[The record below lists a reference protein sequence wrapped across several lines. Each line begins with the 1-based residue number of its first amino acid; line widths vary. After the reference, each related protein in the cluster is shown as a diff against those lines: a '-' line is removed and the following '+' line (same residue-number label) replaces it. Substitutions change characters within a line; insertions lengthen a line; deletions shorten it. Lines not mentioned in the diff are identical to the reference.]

1 MSLLS
6 SLLPPAN
13 VLIDLAAGDKN
24 AVFERV
30 AELLERAT
38 GLRRSLIVDSLQARE
53 RMGSTALGHGIA
65 IPHGRVRG
73 LREAVGAFVRTLEP
87 IAFDAPDE
95 QPVRLIFV
103 LLVPDKSTDLHLEIL
118 SELAEMFSNR
128 DLRAQLAAAPDAL
141 AVQRLVARW
150 DARGTQS

>member
-30 AELLERAT
+30 AELLERTT
-38 GLRRSLIVDSLQARE
+38 GLKRSLIVDSLQARE

-141 AVQRLVARW
+141 AIQRLIARW
-150 DARGTQS
+150 DARGTQ

>member
-30 AELLERAT
+30 AELLERTT
-38 GLRRSLIVDSLQARE
+38 GLKRSLIVDSLQARE
-53 RMGSTALGHGIA
+53 RMGSTALGHSIA

-141 AVQRLVARW
+141 AIQRLIARW
-150 DARGTQS
+150 DARGTQ